1 MFIEIPTLGV
11 KEGFWEAPP
20 TGAVNMD
27 WGGEGGCWNGEE
39 KQQDYKVQRE
49 RERESAKTKTTR
61 EAQKKR

>member
-39 KQQDYKVQRE
+39 KQQDYKV
-49 RERESAKTKTTR
+49 
-61 EAQKKR
+61 